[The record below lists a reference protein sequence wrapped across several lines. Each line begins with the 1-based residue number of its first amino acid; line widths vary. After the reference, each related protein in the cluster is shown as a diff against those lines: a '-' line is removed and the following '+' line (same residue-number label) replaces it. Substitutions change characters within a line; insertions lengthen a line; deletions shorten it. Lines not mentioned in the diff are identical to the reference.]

1 MPPMPSPSR
10 AGPRPDTGFRRPAA
24 SPSPPPELTLLLVD
38 DDLLHARLL
47 RANLSR
53 PSRVRVEVVGS
64 APEALD
70 RIAAGGVDAVVTDL
84 VMPGMDG
91 IELVR
96 RIRAAGSHIPVML
109 VSAAATLERG
119 VEAMRA
125 GATDFVAKPVNVTTL
140 LARIEAEAGAGREP
154 GAAGTAGS
162 TAGPERWIFGSHPR
176 LQAVRDFA
184 EQVSRTPYAR
194 VLVTGES
201 GTGKSLLARAIHQL
215 SGAAGA
221 FVEVN
226 CAALPPQL
234 LEAELFGY
242 EKGAFTDA
250 KEQKRGL
257 VEAAEGGTLF
267 LDEIDTLPL
276 EVQSKLLVFLETREI
291 RRVGGVRPIP
301 VRTRV
306 VTATAADLHRL
317 AREGRFRRDLLYRL
331 DVAAVEMPPLR
342 AVTGVIPDLVA
353 RFVAELCAELDRP
366 VPELDPEALAAAAL
380 HAWPGNARELR
391 NAVERALIFHRGG
404 ALEVRPPPRDTAAD
418 HEGHGATLAI
428 PLGASLEEVERRY
441 LAAVLEAFPAALATV
456 AERLGIS
463 RKTLWEKRRR
473 YGL

>member
-1 MPPMPSPSR
+1 MSAPLR
-10 AGPRPDTGFRRPAA
+10 AGPRSGAASGRSPAA
-24 SPSPPPELTLLLVD
+24 SVPPLTVLVVD

-47 RANLSR
+47 RANLSH
-53 PSRVRVEVVGS
+53 PARVRAEVAGS
-64 APEALD
+64 ASEALQ

-91 IELVR
+91 IELTR
-96 RIRAAGSHIPVML
+96 RIRAAGSTIPVVL

-125 GATDFVAKPVNVTTL
+125 GATDVAAKPVNVTTL
-140 LARIEAEAGAGREP
+140 LARIKAAVAPGRAAAAVETPGGGGA
-154 GAAGTAGS
+154 
-162 TAGPERWIFGSHPR
+162 ERWIFGDHPR
-176 LQAVRDFA
+176 LAAVCGFA
-184 EQVSRTPYAR
+184 EQVARTPWAR

-201 GTGKSLLARAIHQL
+201 GTGKSLLARAIHHL

-267 LDEIDTLPL
+267 LDEVDTLPL
-276 EVQSKLLVFLETREI
+276 EVQSKLLVFLETRDI
-291 RRVGGVRPIP
+291 RRVGGVQGIA

-306 VTATAADLHRL
+306 VTATGADLHRL
-317 AREGRFRRDLLYRL
+317 AREGRFRRDLLFRL

-342 AVTGVIPDLVA
+342 AMPEVIPGLVA
-353 RFVAELCAELDRP
+353 RFAAALCAEHERP
-366 VPELDPEALAAAAL
+366 VPELDAAALAAAA
-380 HAWPGNARELR
+380 ADPWPGNARELR

-404 ALEVRPPPRDTAAD
+404 PLEVHPPVRRADAA
-418 HEGHGATLAI
+418 EGADGSTLRV
-428 PLGASLEEVERRY
+428 PLGTSLEEVERRY
-441 LAAVLEAFPAALATV
+441 LAAVLEAFPTALATV

>member
-1 MPPMPSPSR
+1 MAYQAP
-10 AGPRPDTGFRRPAA
+10 
-24 SPSPPPELTLLLVD
+24 LNLLLVD

-47 RANLSR
+47 RSNLAR
-53 PSRVRVEVVGS
+53 PARVKVEVAGS
-64 APEALD
+64 APEALE

-96 RIRAAGSHIPVML
+96 RIRAAGSGIPVVL

-140 LARIEAEAGAGREP
+140 LARIEEAAAPRRGAPSGAAEPRIGAG
-154 GAAGTAGS
+154 G
-162 TAGPERWIFGSHPR
+162 WIFGEHPR

-184 EQVSRTPYAR
+184 EQVARTPYAR

-201 GTGKSLLARAIHQL
+201 GTGKSLLARAIHRL
-215 SGAAGA
+215 AGAAGA

-250 KEQKRGL
+250 KEQKHGL

-276 EVQSKLLVFLETREI
+276 EVQSKLLVFLETRDI
-291 RRVGGVRPIP
+291 RRVGGVRRVP

-317 AREGRFRRDLLYRL
+317 AREGRFRRDLLFRL
-331 DVAAVEMPPLR
+331 DVASVEMPPLR
-342 AVTGVIPDLVA
+342 AVPEVIPGLAA
-353 RFVAELCAELDRP
+353 RFAAELCAEMERP
-366 VPELDPEALAAAAL
+366 VPALDPAALAQAVAD
-380 HAWPGNARELR
+380 AWPGNARELR

-404 ALEVRPPPRDTAAD
+404 ALEVRPPARDAAA
-418 HEGHGATLAI
+418 HEAHGATLAV

-456 AERLGIS
+456 ADRLGIS

>member
-1 MPPMPSPSR
+1 V
-10 AGPRPDTGFRRPAA
+10 
-24 SPSPPPELTLLLVD
+24 LVVD

-47 RANLSR
+47 RANLSH
-53 PSRVRVEVVGS
+53 PARVRAEVAGS
-64 APEALD
+64 ASEALA

-91 IELVR
+91 IELTR
-96 RIRAAGSHIPVML
+96 RIRAAGSAIPVVL
-109 VSAAATLERG
+109 VSAAATLERA

-125 GATDFVAKPVNVTTL
+125 GATDVAAKPVNVTTL
-140 LARIEAEAGAGREP
+140 LARIEAAVAPARAAAATPGGGGAEG
-154 GAAGTAGS
+154 
-162 TAGPERWIFGSHPR
+162 WIFGDHPR
-176 LQAVRDFA
+176 LAAVRAFA
-184 EQVSRTPYAR
+184 EQVARTPWAR
-194 VLVTGES
+194 VLLTGES
-201 GTGKSLLARAIHQL
+201 GTGKSLLARAIHHH

-276 EVQSKLLVFLETREI
+276 EVQSKLLVFLETREF
-291 RRVGGVRPIP
+291 RRVGGVRRIP

-306 VTATAADLHRL
+306 VTATGADLHRL
-317 AREGRFRRDLLYRL
+317 AREGRFRRDLLFRL

-342 AVTGVIPDLVA
+342 AMPEVIPGLVA
-353 RFVAELCAELDRP
+353 RFAAALCAELERP
-366 VPELDPEALAAAAL
+366 LPEVDAAVLGAAVADP
-380 HAWPGNARELR
+380 WPGNARELR

-404 ALEVRPPPRDTAAD
+404 PLEVHPPLRGADTGD
-418 HEGHGATLAI
+418 GLALSV

>member
-1 MPPMPSPSR
+1 
-10 AGPRPDTGFRRPAA
+10 
-24 SPSPPPELTLLLVD
+24 
-38 DDLLHARLL
+38 
-47 RANLSR
+47 
-53 PSRVRVEVVGS
+53 
-64 APEALD
+64 
-70 RIAAGGVDAVVTDL
+70 
-84 VMPGMDG
+84 
-91 IELVR
+91 
-96 RIRAAGSHIPVML
+96 
-109 VSAAATLERG
+109 
-119 VEAMRA
+119 
-125 GATDFVAKPVNVTTL
+125 VAKPVNVTTL
-140 LARIEAEAGAGREP
+140 LARIEAAAAPGRRAAPPAAPGGGA
-154 GAAGTAGS
+154 
-162 TAGPERWIFGSHPR
+162 ERWIFGDDPR
-176 LQAVRDFA
+176 LAAVRAFA
-184 EQVSRTPYAR
+184 EQVARTPYAR

-201 GTGKSLLARAIHQL
+201 GTGKSLLARAIHAL

-257 VEAAEGGTLF
+257 AEAAEGGTLF
-267 LDEIDTLPL
+267 LDEVDTLPL

-291 RRVGGVRPIP
+291 RRVGSVRRVP

-331 DVAAVEMPPLR
+331 DVASVEMPPLR
-342 AVTGVIPDLVA
+342 AVPGVVPGLVA
-353 RFVAELCAELDRP
+353 RFAAELCAEMERP
-366 VPELDPEALAAAAL
+366 VPALDSAALAETAA
-380 HAWPGNARELR
+380 HPWPGNARELR

-404 ALEVRPPPRDTAAD
+404 ALEVRPPPRAAGAD
-418 HEGHGATLAI
+418 DAHGATLSV

>member
-1 MPPMPSPSR
+1 
-10 AGPRPDTGFRRPAA
+10 
-24 SPSPPPELTLLLVD
+24 VD

-53 PSRVRVEVVGS
+53 PSRVKVEVAGS
-64 APEALD
+64 APEALE

-96 RIRAAGSHIPVML
+96 RIRAAGGAIPVVL
-109 VSAAATLERG
+109 VSAAATLERA
-119 VEAMRA
+119 VEGMRA
-125 GATDFVAKPVNVTTL
+125 GATDFVAKPVNVTSL
-140 LARIEAEAGAGREP
+140 LARIEEAVGPRQATPSAAAPGRGAQG
-154 GAAGTAGS
+154 
-162 TAGPERWIFGSHPR
+162 WIFGDHPR
-176 LQAVRDFA
+176 LAAVREFA
-184 EQVSRTPYAR
+184 EQVARTPFAR

-201 GTGKSLLARAIHQL
+201 GTGKSLLARAIHHL

-226 CAALPPQL
+226 TAALPPQL

-250 KEQKRGL
+250 KEQKHGL

-276 EVQSKLLVFLETREI
+276 EMQSKLLVFLETREI
-291 RRVGGVRPIP
+291 RRVGGVRRVP

-317 AREGRFRRDLLYRL
+317 AREGRFRRDLLFRL

-342 AVTGVIPDLVA
+342 AVPVVIPGLVA
-353 RFVAELCAELDRP
+353 RFAAELCAELERP
-366 VPELDPEALAAAAL
+366 VPELDAAAL
-380 HAWPGNARELR
+380 AEAAADPWPGNARELR
-391 NAVERALIFHRGG
+391 NAVERALIFHRDG
-404 ALEVRPPPRDTAAD
+404 ALAVRPPARDAAAD
-418 HEGHGATLAI
+418 AEAHGATLSV

-441 LAAVLEAFPAALATV
+441 LAAVLESFPAALATV
-456 AERLGIS
+456 ADRLGIS